1 MAAKISIIISITLL
15 SSRRRAKTLQKNREK
30 EIFARLN
37 PKAQDTIPGMDSS
50 DDEKNPNKGL
60 GIFPKKK
67 VFSSLASRGKLV
79 NKKTF
84 DGKKVAERK
93 TLKKNHKRR
102 SGLKVEPGKG
112 GVVESTS
119 DARQTKADSPG
130 KKPSPRKNIRRK
142 STTDGESE
150 EEEGPEPA
158 SLRSWIDNY
167 EEAVTNHYSPELRSR
182 LQAVKLPANF
192 FKPKDVNGIR

>member
-1 MAAKISIIISITLL
+1 ML
-15 SSRRRAKTLQKNREK
+15 SFRRRAKTLQKNREK

-37 PKAQDTIPGMDSS
+37 PKAQDSIPMDSS
-50 DDEKNPNKGL
+50 DDEKNPKGL
-60 GIFPKKK
+60 GFPKKK

-84 DGKKVAERK
+84 DGKKVADRK
-93 TLKKNHKRR
+93 NLKKNHKRR
-102 SGLKVEPGKG
+102 SGMKAEGPGKG
-112 GVVESTS
+112 GVESTS
-119 DARQTKADSPG
+119 DNRQTKADSPG

-142 STTDGESE
+142 STTDGESDE
-150 EEEGPEPA
+150 EEESAEPA